1 MKITDWEV
9 GYEVCFYRD
18 ILKLYGHGVKEKMED
33 LIAKIGPNAV
43 NLIKRTF
50 DLVLFSSDTI
60 VIIEAKSAEGL
71 TTEQFK
77 EFKIDEDLIDGVF
90 KYINSQD
97 SILKIK
103 RPQRFFIILAAET
116 YYKSSSF
123 RSPKGVGTVNLIN
136 TQQHDIKNKAVN
148 EKRTCKVDALIS
160 WKQLSELSFLTDPL
174 YERAEETYTEK
185 LKSKNNGKQNN

>member
-77 EFKIDEDLIDGVF
+77 EFKIDEVVF
-90 KYINSQD
+90 KI
-97 SILKIK
+97 IK
-103 RPQRFFIILAAET
+103 FIKVFRNNRF
-116 YYKSSSF
+116 
-123 RSPKGVGTVNLIN
+123 R
-136 TQQHDIKNKAVN
+136 
-148 EKRTCKVDALIS
+148 KVH
-160 WKQLSELSFLTDPL
+160 F
-174 YERAEETYTEK
+174 
-185 LKSKNNGKQNN
+185 NF